1 MKEGLIND
9 FSNEKH
15 HLKEEREEKE
25 KKRLIKIFHRLEGDL
40 VRPEI
45 KSINKVLSDYMEIK
59 DKKNKKSEKM
69 RRISNFL
76 KKIIFH
82 LFLSFLCILNLGG
95 IFIILFIYQLYWLYF
110 SSCLLY
116 SMGLKDV
123 IPNYNFYDFLFQKS
137 LNYPIDFNLV
147 CIMNFLGNIVN
158 DSLGFSCTS
167 IIFSLLNVVVLIAI
181 FNMDFINR
189 DSEINHYS
197 FFKLLYL
204 FLLFVVMFFSVG
216 SSSILSQQRL
226 IRCME
231 IYHKMLKQEEKDR
244 IKKEEEKKMEKEENV
259 YIKIEKI
266 DKVKYNENEINSN
279 NNEEDGKSLNSSET
293 DADSNKSSN
302 ELKLL
307 RLLKKQSLNRLKTMR
322 RAKTKGEKENLKQ
335 SIKEHKKILT
345 EENFHNKLSSF
356 TIISVTT
363 FLGYSLKYYIINIKF
378 LNMKLDY
385 ENTFNKTDF
394 YNDTNY
400 SNITI
405 NYELYKND
413 KNLFFY
419 IIIIYASLILFS
431 IILNYCFSCVY
442 EDNPDKKEKT
452 SNSLNICCIFK
463 IFGFIIYSE
472 NNLTE
477 ESSSKK
483 PKCCGK
489 ESCCCKSILLGSQT
503 IKNYC
508 DKIICN
514 ACLCCCNINGKC
526 PCCCEYK
533 EEDYDKN
540 HDFFIYIYR
549 EKTCCEWLNKYLTN
563 NIQIEM
569 IPYLIEYF
577 MLQLITIPYEEKY
590 KQIDINDKNNITVLI
605 NFLVCFSIYLIVSYY
620 FGSMM
625 KKYNENNDTK
635 SRRKICGE
643 ALNSNEILFGIHYII
658 IVNSFFALFNS
669 AKKIFIT
676 KENNLITGKTFSL
689 LIFDVVIMNRF
700 CFFTLNYYIL
710 NASLAKRN
718 KSELISLTILISIY
732 ISFFNALITLIK
744 SIFKSMYALY
754 IIQFSSSLLIILYII
769 KIMISF
775 ILKNCFK
782 SEQDFCSKCEKILPC
797 ESHGGICFINLFCCN
812 KLSCFYSKRC
822 DENCSTINWNE
833 ICCECSSHD

>member
-9 FSNEKH
+9 FSNEKD

-25 KKRLIKIFHRLEGDL
+25 KKRLIKIFHRLGDDL
-40 VRPEI
+40 DRPEI
-45 KSINKVLSDYMEIK
+45 KSINKVLKNYMEIK
-59 DKKNKKSEKM
+59 GKKSKKIDKI
-69 RRISNFL
+69 RWIDKFL

-95 IFIILFIYQLYWLYF
+95 IFIILSIYQLYWLYF
-110 SSCLLY
+110 CSCFLY

-147 CIMNFLGNIVN
+147 CIMNFLGNIVY

-167 IIFSLLNVVVLIAI
+167 FIFLILNAVVLVAIFS
-181 FNMDFINR
+181 MDFINR

-197 FFKLLYL
+197 FFKILYL

-216 SSSILSQQRL
+216 SSSILAQQRL

-231 IYHKMLKQEEKDR
+231 IYHKMIKREEKYR
-244 IKKEEEKKMEKEENV
+244 IKKEEKK
-259 YIKIEKI
+259 KIEKEI
-266 DKVKYNENEINSN
+266 DTYIEIGKNDKVNYNENEINSN
-279 NNEEDGKSLNSSET
+279 NNNEEDYKSINSSET
-293 DADSNKSSN
+293 DADSNNTSN

-322 RAKTKGEKENLKQ
+322 RVKTQEEKEDLKQ
-335 SIKEHKKILT
+335 LIIEHKKVLT
-345 EENFHNKLSSF
+345 EEIFHNKLSSF

-363 FLGYSLKYYIINIKF
+363 FLGYSLKYYILNIKF

-400 SNITI
+400 NNITI

-413 KNLFFY
+413 KKLFFY
-419 IIIIYASLILFS
+419 IIIIYSSLILFS

-442 EDNPDKKEKT
+442 EYNPDKNQKA
-452 SNSLNICCIFK
+452 SNGLNICCIFK

-483 PKCCGK
+483 PHCCGK
-489 ESCCCKSILLGSQT
+489 ESCCCKSLLLGSQT

-514 ACLCCCNINGKC
+514 ACLCCCNINAKC

-549 EKTCCEWLNKYLTN
+549 EKTFCEWLNIYLTN
-563 NIQIEM
+563 DIQIEM

-577 MLQLITIPYEEKY
+577 MLQLITMPYEEKY
-590 KQIDINDKNNITVLI
+590 KQIDINDKNNITFLI
-605 NFLVCFSIYLIVSYY
+605 NFLACFSIYLIVSYY
-620 FGSMM
+620 FGSKI
-625 KKYNENNDTK
+625 KKYNENNDSTPRK
-635 SRRKICGE
+635 KICGE
-643 ALNSNEILFGIHYII
+643 ALNSNEILFGLHYII
-658 IVNSFFALFNS
+658 VVNSFLAFLNS

-676 KENNLITGKTFSL
+676 QEYNLITGKTFSL

-775 ILKNCFK
+775 IFENCFK
-782 SEQDFCSKCEKILPC
+782 SEQDFCSKCENILPC
-797 ESHGGICFINLFCCN
+797 EGGICFINLFCCN
-812 KLSCFYSKRC
+812 KLSCFYCKKC

-833 ICCECSSHD
+833 ICCECCSRD